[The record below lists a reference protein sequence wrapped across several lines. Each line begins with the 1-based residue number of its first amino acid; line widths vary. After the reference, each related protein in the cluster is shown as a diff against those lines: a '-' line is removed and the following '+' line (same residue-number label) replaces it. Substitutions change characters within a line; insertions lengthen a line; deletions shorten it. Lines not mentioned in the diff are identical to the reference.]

1 MADKVGFEV
10 TSEDVKKIEAQESKY
25 HGGKPPSLEEG
36 GEAAA
41 LKVRPLSFASTPTH

>member
-1 MADKVGFEV
+1 MATNVGHEV
-10 TSEDVKKIEAQESKY
+10 TSEDVRKIEAQEAKF

-41 LKVRPLSFASTPTH
+41 LKVCLPTLP